1 MPFSSSCLSSG
12 VMLGCI
18 GCASFGSS
26 LRKVAV
32 AGSGVCVWVGISPL
46 VLLPRFVSDRFTGR
60 WRLGEFT
67 ICGLPTVLVVVVV
80 VRLGCAWHDSQSS
93 ASSSMSA
100 SSSCSKTSERQ
111 RR

>member
-46 VLLPRFVSDRFTGR
+46 VLLPRMPEALDGLL

-67 ICGLPTVLVVVVV
+67 ICGLPTVLVVAVV
-80 VRLGCAWHDSQSS
+80 C
-93 ASSSMSA
+93 
-100 SSSCSKTSERQ
+100 
-111 RR
+111 